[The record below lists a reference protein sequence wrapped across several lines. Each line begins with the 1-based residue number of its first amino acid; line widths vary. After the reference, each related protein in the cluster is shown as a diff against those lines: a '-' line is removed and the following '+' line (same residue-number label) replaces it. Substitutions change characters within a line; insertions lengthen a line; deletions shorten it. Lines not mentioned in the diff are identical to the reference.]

1 MINFVIYIDVG
12 FNQALTGGVVAMHQL
27 AKILAE
33 KGQKVSMIVRPE
45 YPHRNIYQTTLTD
58 ILLSSDELKKNSVVI
73 YPQIVTGNPT
83 KLPNVAR
90 WILYHS
96 DEETEKS
103 YGENDEAFNFGNFKT
118 KLVNSEKKLTVFN
131 YYFNIFENRKY
142 KKRKKFCH
150 LLHKHTP
157 NDGLEI
163 LKYLNSEDL
172 GFWKSLGCQDYLSER
187 FNDHEYFLTYD
198 QKSFFPLSAG
208 LCGTKTIILNPDK
221 NLTPTEYR
229 LQNPIQMFGVAYG
242 WEDLAWAEQTIHLV
256 PNYLKELEK
265 LDKKTVDSFISFWY
279 DKLKII

>member
-1 MINFVIYIDVG
+1 VINFIVYIDVG

-27 AKILAE
+27 AKALAE
-33 KGQKVSMIVRPE
+33 KEQKVSMIVRPE
-45 YPHRNIYQTTLTD
+45 YPHRNIYQTTLSE
-58 ILLSSDELKKNSVVI
+58 IQSSSDEFKRNAVVI
-73 YPQIVTGNPT
+73 YPQIVPNNPT
-83 KLPNVAR
+83 NIPNVVR
-90 WILYHS
+90 WALYNT
-96 DEETEKS
+96 DNEIEKT
-103 YGENDEAFNFGNFKT
+103 YGENDVIFNFGNFRT
-118 KLVNSEKKLTVFN
+118 NRVDSEKRLTVFN
-131 YYFNIFENRKY
+131 YYFNIFQNKNQ
-142 KKRKKFCH
+142 KRKRKFCH

-157 NDGLEI
+157 NFGLEI
-163 LKYLNSEDL
+163 LKELNSEDL

-242 WEDLAWAEQTIHLV
+242 WEDLVWAEQTIHLV
-256 PNYLKELEK
+256 PDYLRELEK

-279 DKLKII
+279 DKLK

>member
-1 MINFVIYIDVG
+1 VINFIVYIDVG

-27 AKILAE
+27 AKVLAE
-33 KGQKVSMIVRPE
+33 KEQKVSMIVRPE
-45 YPHRNIYQTTLTD
+45 YPHPNIYQTTMSE
-58 ILLSSDELKKNSVVI
+58 IQSYSDELKRNTVVI
-73 YPQIVTGNPT
+73 YPQIVPNNPT
-83 KLPNVAR
+83 NIPNVVR
-90 WILYHS
+90 WALYNT
-96 DEETEKS
+96 DNETEKT
-103 YGENDEAFNFGNFKT
+103 YGESDVIFNFGNFRT
-118 KLVNSEKKLTVFN
+118 NRVDSEKRLTVFN
-131 YYFNIFENRKY
+131 YYFNIFQNQKQ
-142 KKRKKFCH
+142 KRKRKFCH

-157 NDGLEI
+157 DFGLEI
-163 LKYLNSEDL
+163 LKELNSEDL
-172 GFWKSLGCQDYLSER
+172 GFWKSLGCQDYLFER

-256 PNYLKELEK
+256 PDYLRELEK

-279 DKLKII
+279 DKLK